1 VGRRIERERPE
12 DLDSQDLIMR
22 GRALFNR
29 PYSAATLREAQQAYE
44 QALEKD
50 PQSIDAKTGIAS
62 VLLTKVASAWSTSP
76 RQDAVQ
82 AEQLLLGALEHNANN
97 AWARAMMGLLRRLQD
112 RLTESRIEWETAI
125 ALDPNNVIA
134 VRQLGYTLM
143 HLGDPEAAIPII
155 EKGIRLS
162 PYDAGIPGAYQVL
175 GLCHLLLGH
184 MEQAIDFSRKS
195 RAGNP
200 RLYYTHSTLAAAF
213 ALNGDLDEARSA
225 LAEAIKLKPEVSSL
239 ARVRASFPYPNP
251 EYVRLIEKTVF
262 VGLRLAGMP
271 EE

>member
-1 VGRRIERERPE
+1 
-12 DLDSQDLIMR
+12 
-22 GRALFNR
+22 
-29 PYSAATLREAQQAYE
+29 
-44 QALEKD
+44 
-50 PQSIDAKTGIAS
+50 
-62 VLLTKVASAWSTSP
+62 
-76 RQDAVQ
+76 
-82 AEQLLLGALEHNANN
+82 
-97 AWARAMMGLLRRLQD
+97 
-112 RLTESRIEWETAI
+112 
-125 ALDPNNVIA
+125 
-134 VRQLGYTLM
+134 
-143 HLGDPEAAIPII
+143 
-155 EKGIRLS
+155 
-162 PYDAGIPGAYQVL
+162 
-175 GLCHLLLGH
+175 

-239 ARVRASFPYPNP
+239 ARVRASFPYTNP